1 MIDAEAPDRPERR
14 DSDPRFEKIPAGRAP
29 FQPPPPPSPVV
40 ISSQA
45 WMRRAAR
52 LNGLSL
58 TSFTIP
64 FFPRDKVAGKQF
76 MPLIPR
82 PRPGGGLAPSRGDG
96 VPEPGLRP
104 LNRKLGRSRK
114 R

>member
-1 MIDAEAPDRPERR
+1 MPEHQTDRSGEIPILGLKRFRR
-14 DSDPRFEKIPAGRAP
+14 DVPRFIRPLPLPA
-29 FQPPPPPSPVV
+29 V

-82 PRPGGGLAPSRGDG
+82 PRPGGGSASSCGDG
-96 VPEPGLRP
+96 FLEPGLRP
-104 LNRKLGRSRK
+104 LNRKLGRSR
-114 R
+114 RR